1 MMAPLARIIARY
13 LAGALVAYGLLAP
26 QDAAALHPDLVAAV
40 GAGLAALVE
49 AVYAVAKRKGWA
61 T

>member
-13 LAGALVAYGLLAP
+13 LAGALVAYGLIAP
-26 QDAAALHPDLVAAV
+26 QDAAALHPDLVAFV
-40 GAGLAALVE
+40 GAALGALVE
-49 AVYAVAKRKGWA
+49 GVYAVARRKGWA